1 MNTDVSLKQNISVKH
16 RTFHTHIVLIP
27 IKTPYSHTSSH
38 TLADHFNQIQQGSGI
53 DLIKFSSNIYHL
65 FASLREVFA
74 ENISFIDQ
82 FNFTLWL
89 FKVLEIVRKCPFYKF
104 LLSSGTPSFK

>member
-1 MNTDVSLKQNISVKH
+1 MNTDVSLKQKSQSNTEPFIL
-16 RTFHTHIVLIP
+16 IVLIP